1 EWMAAWL
8 PHVLWAPRFVSL
20 PSTPLT
26 PDFTLIKDTSELARE
41 GVLTDQQIFSSCT
54 GLFVSKPPQV
64 RGVFKLCGLFP
75 EVRGI
80 SSHVDILQHR

>member
-1 EWMAAWL
+1 REEWMAAWL

-41 GVLTDQQIFSSCT
+41 EAIAFA
-54 GLFVSKPPQV
+54 SKLAPTLPA
-64 RGVFKLCGLFP
+64 FNPSADAAASISTADP
-75 EVRGI
+75 E
-80 SSHVDILQHR
+80 SA

>member
-1 EWMAAWL
+1 REEWMAAWL

-41 GVLTDQQIFSSCT
+41 GVAPFTHHGGRLAFQRIN
-54 GLFVSKPPQV
+54 
-64 RGVFKLCGLFP
+64 
-75 EVRGI
+75 E
-80 SSHVDILQHR
+80 